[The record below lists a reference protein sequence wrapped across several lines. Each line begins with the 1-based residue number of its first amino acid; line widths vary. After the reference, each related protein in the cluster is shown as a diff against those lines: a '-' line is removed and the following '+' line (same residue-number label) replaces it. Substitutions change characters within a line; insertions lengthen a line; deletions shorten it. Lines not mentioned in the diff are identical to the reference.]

1 MFLKLF
7 SFYARWTNSGLFFF
21 FFTFPAASIP
31 NGSHGLVSS
40 LFILKPFQ
48 LKTSDTAGLFL
59 GQMEENLNR
68 IVHAYMLIQKLYF
81 KH

>member
-1 MFLKLF
+1 MHVEQILVC
-7 SFYARWTNSGLFFF
+7 FFPL
-21 FFTFPAASIP
+21 TFPAASIH

-48 LKTSDTAGLFL
+48 LKTSDTAGSFL

-68 IVHAYMLIQKLYF
+68 IVHAYMLIQK
-81 KH
+81 